1 MDPRLLRYYEEELQ
15 FMREMGSE
23 FASAFPK
30 IAGRLGLET
39 LECADPYV
47 ERLLEGFSFL
57 SARTRLKLDSQ
68 FPRFTGNLLETVY
81 PHYMA
86 PTPSMAVV
94 QFQPDPAEA
103 ALATGVPVPR
113 GTVLRSRL
121 GKGEQ
126 TACEFR
132 TAHDFHLWPLQ
143 IIEAEYF
150 SRDVASL
157 DLPKIPDIRAGI
169 RLRLQTTAGLAFN
182 QLTLDRFPVFI
193 RGNGNLPMHLYEQLL
208 ANPVSLV
215 VRPPKK
221 PVAWQEVIDYS
232 NIRPVGF
239 DDQESLLPPVMRS
252 FEGYRLIQEYM
263 AFPNRFMFVEFA
275 GLSRAIQRC
284 TSDQLDLLILLNRN
298 DEVLE
303 NRVSANQFSLFC
315 TPAINLFPKRA
326 DRVLLDPRHH
336 EHQVIPDRT
345 RPDDFEI
352 HSVTSVRG
360 YGDAVANEQ
369 EFLPFYGMTDRGDAK
384 AFYSIRRMPRVL
396 SERQKEQGTR
406 SNYTG
411 SEVYLS
417 LVDPVEAPY
426 RHDLKQLG
434 VQTLCTN
441 RDLPMHMPIGQL
453 NSDFTLEA
461 SLPVQAIRCVSG
473 PSKPRASPVHV
484 AAELGWRLISHLS
497 LNYLSLTNDD
507 PKQGAAAIREMLGLY
522 DVVSD
527 PVTRKQIAGVH
538 SIASVPIVRRVPHPG
553 PIAFGRGVEVKVT
566 FDESAFE
573 GTGAFLMGSVL
584 ERFFRRYVSLNSFT
598 ETIAATVDR
607 GEIVRWPARIG
618 CRQTI

>member
-23 FASAFPK
+23 FASAYPK

-94 QFQPDPAEA
+94 QLQPDPAEA
-103 ALATGVPVPR
+103 ALATGLPVLR

-132 TAHDFHLWPLQ
+132 TAHEFKLWPLQ
-143 IIEAEYF
+143 ITEAEYF

-157 DLPKIPDIRAGI
+157 ELPKIPDVRAGI
-169 RLRLQTTAGLAFN
+169 RLRLQTTAGLTFN
-182 QLTLDRFPVFI
+182 QISLDNFPIFI

-208 ANPVSLV
+208 ANSVALI
-215 VRPPKK
+215 VRPAKK
-221 PVAWQEVIDYS
+221 PVAWQEVLESS

-239 DDQESLLPPVMRS
+239 DDQESLLPSVRRS
-252 FEGYRLIQEYM
+252 FEGYRLVQEYM

-275 GLSRAIQRC
+275 GLSRAVKRC
-284 TSDQLDLLILLNRN
+284 EGDQLDLIVLLNRN

-326 DRVLLDPRHH
+326 DRVLLDSRHH
-336 EHQVIPDRT
+336 EHQIIPDRT
-345 RPDDFEI
+345 RPEDFEV
-352 HSVTSVRG
+352 HSVLSVHG
-360 YGDAVANEQ
+360 YGDALSNEQ
-369 EFLPFYGMTDRGDAK
+369 EFLPFYGMTDRGAAK

-417 LVDPVEAPY
+417 LVDPLEAPY

-434 VQTLCTN
+434 VQALCTN
-441 RDLPMHMPIGQL
+441 RDLPMHMPIGQS

-461 SLPVQAIRCVSG
+461 SLPVQVIRCVSG

-507 PKQGAAAIREMLGLY
+507 PKQGAAALREMLGLY

-538 SIASVPIVRRVPHPG
+538 SIASTPIVRRVPHPG

>member
-23 FASAFPK
+23 FASAYPK

-81 PHYMA
+81 PQYMA

-103 ALATGVPVPR
+103 ALATGLPVLR

-132 TAHDFHLWPLQ
+132 TAHEFKLWPLQ
-143 IIEAEYF
+143 ITEAEYF

-157 DLPKIPDIRAGI
+157 ELPKIPDVRAGI

-182 QLTLDRFPVFI
+182 QISLDNFPIFI

-208 ANPVSLV
+208 ANSVALI
-215 VRPPKK
+215 VRPAKK
-221 PVAWQEVIDYS
+221 PVAWQEVLESS

-239 DDQESLLPPVMRS
+239 DDQESLLPSVMRS
-252 FEGYRLIQEYM
+252 FEGYRLVQEYM

-275 GLSRAIQRC
+275 GLSRAVKRC
-284 TSDQLDLLILLNRN
+284 EGDQLDLIVLLNRN

-326 DRVLLDPRHH
+326 DRVLLDSRHH
-336 EHQVIPDRT
+336 EHQIIPDRT
-345 RPDDFEI
+345 RPEDFEV
-352 HSVTSVRG
+352 HSVLSVHA
-360 YGDAVANEQ
+360 YGDALSNEQ
-369 EFLPFYGMTDRGDAK
+369 EFLPFYGMTDRGAAK

-434 VQTLCTN
+434 VQVLCTN
-441 RDLPMHMPIGQL
+441 RDLPMHMPIGQS

-461 SLPVQAIRCVSG
+461 SLPVQVIRCVSG

-507 PKQGAAAIREMLGLY
+507 PKQGAAALREMLGLY

-538 SIASVPIVRRVPHPG
+538 SISSVPIVRRVPHPG

>member
-132 TAHDFHLWPLQ
+132 TAHEFQLWPLQ

-157 DLPKIPDIRAGI
+157 DLPKIPDVRAGI
-169 RLRLQTTAGLAFN
+169 RLRLQTTAGLTFN
-182 QLTLDRFPVFI
+182 QLSLDKLPVFI

-208 ANPVSLV
+208 ANPLALV
-215 VRPPKK
+215 VRPVKK
-221 PVAWQEVIDYS
+221 PIAWQEVLESS
-232 NIRPVGF
+232 NVRPLGF
-239 DDQESLLPPVMRS
+239 NDQESLLPSVTRS

-284 TSDQLDLLILLNRN
+284 TSDQLDLIVLLNRN
-298 DEVLE
+298 DDVLE
-303 NRVSANQFSLFC
+303 NRVSANHFSLFC

-326 DRVLLDPRHH
+326 DRVLLDPRRH
-336 EHQVIPDRT
+336 EHHIIPDRT
-345 RPDDFEI
+345 RPEDFEV
-352 HSVTSVRG
+352 HSVSDVRG
-360 YGDAVANEQ
+360 YGDALSNEQ
-369 EFLPFYGMTDRGDAK
+369 EFLPFYGMTDRGVAK
-384 AFYSIRRMPRVL
+384 AFYSVRRMPRVL

-417 LVDPVEAPY
+417 LVDPVEAPF

-441 RDLPMHMPIGQL
+441 RDLPMYLPIGQS
-453 NSDFTLEA
+453 NTDFTLEA
-461 SLPVQAIRCVSG
+461 SMPVQAIRCVSG
-473 PSKPRASPVHV
+473 PSKPRASPIHV

-538 SIASVPIVRRVPHPG
+538 SIASMPIVRRVPHPG